1 MPCIW
6 AILVHI
12 LTIKTEMEKFENILD
27 NKLTKN
33 E

>member
-6 AILVHI
+6 VILVHI